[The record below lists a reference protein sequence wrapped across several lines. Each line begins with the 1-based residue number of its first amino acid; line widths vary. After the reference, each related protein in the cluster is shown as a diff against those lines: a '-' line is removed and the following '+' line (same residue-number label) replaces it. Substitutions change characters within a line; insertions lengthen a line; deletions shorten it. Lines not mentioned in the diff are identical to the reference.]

1 MQLNNDRKKLLVIGG
16 PTACGKT
23 DYAIARALALQT
35 EIISADSRQFFREL
49 KIGAAPPDFTQLA
62 TVKHHLVGHLS
73 IAQDYNAAQF
83 EADALTRLKT
93 IFKTH
98 NTAIVVGGSGMY
110 INALLFGFDDIPDVP
125 SEIRLAINADFIENG
140 IAPLQRELQE
150 KDPSY
155 WEQVDQNNPKRI
167 IRALEVIRHTGKPF
181 SAMRKGKKKTRA
193 FDYTFVALNRPRQE
207 LYDRINLRVDLMMEQ
222 GLLAEAE
229 QLLPY
234 REKQALQTVGYR
246 ELFDYFVGTISLET
260 AVDRIKQNSRRY
272 AKRQLTWLRAQ
283 PDVTWINL

>member
-1 MQLNNDRKKLLVIGG
+1 IGG

-49 KIGAAPPDFTQLA
+49 QIGAAPPDATQLA

-73 IAQDYNAAQF
+73 IAQDYHAAQF
-83 EADALTRLKT
+83 EADALSTLET
-93 IFKTH
+93 LFKTH
-98 NTAIVVGGSGMY
+98 DTAIVVGGSGMY

-125 SEIRLAINADFIENG
+125 VEIRSAINTAFLQEG
-140 IAPLQRELQE
+140 LAPLQRELQE
-150 KDPSY
+150 KDPKY
-155 WEQVDQNNPKRI
+155 WAQVDQNNPKRI
-167 IRALEVIRHTGKPF
+167 IRALEVIRHTEKPF
-181 SAMRKGKKKTRA
+181 SAWRKGQKKIRH

-207 LYDRINLRVDLMMEQ
+207 LYDRINLRVDIMMEQ

-234 REKQALQTVGYR
+234 RKKQALQTVGYR
-246 ELFDYFVGTISLET
+246 ELFDYFDGSISLAT

-283 PDVTWINL
+283 PHVTWVNL